1 MSDEKLELSAPD
13 RPRVR
18 LAPSPTG
25 PLHIGTARTALFNYL
40 FARQSRGTFVLR
52 IEDTDHERSKK
63 KWEKDILKYL
73 AWLGLDWDEGPD
85 KGGPFAPYRQ
95 SERVDIYT
103 PYIKQL
109 LDQGQAYY
117 CFCTKDE
124 LAAQKEYQASI
135 GEPPR
140 YIGRCRN
147 IDPKEA
153 QARLKRGESAVI
165 RLKVSS
171 DKVISFQDQICGQT
185 DFNSSELGDFIIA
198 KNLKEPLYNLAVV
211 VDDYLMKITHVI
223 RGADHISNTP
233 KQILIA
239 EALGLPQPQ
248 YAHLPLVLSPNRRK
262 LSKREE
268 VVAVSDYYQQGYLP
282 QALVNFMILLG
293 WNEGTDREIYSMDEL
308 VEKFSLDKV
317 QRSGGIF
324 DLKRLN
330 WMNGYYIRQ
339 ESLPVLTQM
348 CIPYLIKSG
357 HLEEIPNGSKKYR
370 IKETKEIV
378 SLGYLG
384 KVIGLYQERLKVL
397 SEIPELVDYFFKK
410 EVKYQPTLLIWKD
423 KDKKEIKN
431 ALNRAIKALSGLKRD
446 WTLEKINEAL
456 LGAADEIGDRGTL
469 LWPVRAALTGK
480 ENSASPFDVAY
491 VLGPEKTI
499 RRLERAAKLL

>member
-1 MSDEKLELSAPD
+1 MSDGKLELSAPD

-40 FARQSRGTFVLR
+40 FARQSRGSFVLR
-52 IEDTDHERSKK
+52 VEDTDRERSKK
-63 KWEKDILKYL
+63 KWEKDILEHL

-95 SERVDIYT
+95 SERTEIYT

-147 IDPKEA
+147 IDPEEVR
-153 QARLKRGESAVI
+153 ARLKRGEEAVI

-185 DFNSSELGDFIIA
+185 DFSSSELGDFIIA
-198 KNLKEPLYNLAVV
+198 KGLKEPLYNLAVV
-211 VDDYLMKITHVI
+211 IDDYLMKITHVI

-239 EALGLPQPQ
+239 EALDLPQPQ

-268 VVAVSDYYQQGYLP
+268 VVAVSDYYKQGYLP
-282 QALVNFMILLG
+282 QALVNFIILLG
-293 WNEGTDREIYSMDEL
+293 WNEGADREMYSMEEL
-308 VEKFSLDKV
+308 IEKFSLDKV

-357 HLEEIPNGSKKYR
+357 HLEELPDEARKYR
-370 IKETKEIV
+370 IKDTKEVI
-378 SLGYLG
+378 SLGYLE

-410 EVKYQPTLLIWKD
+410 QLDYQPELLIWKD
-423 KDKKEIKN
+423 RDKKEIKN
-431 ALNRAIKALSGLKRD
+431 ALNRAIKALSGLKKD

-456 LGAADEIGDRGTL
+456 LGAAEEVGDRGTL
-469 LWPVRAALTGK
+469 LWPVRVALTGK
-480 ENSASPFDVAY
+480 ENSAGPFDVAY

-499 RRLERAAKLL
+499 QRLEQAVKLL

>member
-1 MSDEKLELSAPD
+1 MIDQKLELSAPD

-40 FARQSRGTFVLR
+40 FARQNRGSFVLR
-52 IEDTDHERSKK
+52 VEDTDRQRSKK
-63 KWEKDILKYL
+63 KWEKDILENL

-95 SERVDIYT
+95 SQRIELYR
-103 PYIKQL
+103 PYIERL
-109 LDQGQAYY
+109 LKEEKAYY
-117 CFCTKDE
+117 CFCTKED
-124 LAAQKEYQASI
+124 LTAQKEYQASI

-140 YIGRCRN
+140 YTGHCRQ
-147 IDPKEA
+147 IDPEEA
-153 QARLKRGESAVI
+153 SQRVKKGEPAVI
-165 RLKVSS
+165 RLKTPTDQIVSF
-171 DKVISFQDQICGQT
+171 KDQICGKT
-185 DFNSSELGDFIIA
+185 DFNTSELGDFIIA
-198 KNLKEPLYNLAVV
+198 KNLDEPLYNLAVV
-211 VDDYLMKITHVI
+211 IDDFLMKISHVI

-239 EALGLPQPQ
+239 KALDLPQPE

-268 VVAVSDYYQQGYLP
+268 VVAVSDYRNQGYLP
-282 QALVNFMILLG
+282 QALMNFIILLG
-293 WNEGTDREIYSMDEL
+293 WNEGADREIYSLEEL
-308 VEKFSLDKV
+308 IDRFTLEKV

-324 DLKRLN
+324 DSKRLT

-339 ESLPVLTQM
+339 ESLPVLTRM
-348 CIPYLIKSG
+348 CIPYLIKNNY
-357 HLEEIPNGSKKYR
+357 LVEVPNGSKKYQ

-378 SLGYLG
+378 SLGYLE
-384 KVIGLYQERLKVL
+384 KIIGLYQERLKIV

-410 EVKYQPTLLIWKD
+410 ELKYQPELLIWKD

-431 ALNRAIKALSGLKRD
+431 ALNRAIKGLSNLKRD
-446 WTLEKINEAL
+446 WSLEKINEAL
-456 LGAADEIGDRGTL
+456 IQAADEIGDRGTI

-491 VLGPEKTI
+491 VLGAQKTLE
-499 RRLERAAKLL
+499 RLEKASKLL